1 MKNMYISKSRDLTSR
16 FLSFFIILCCLSIPL
31 TSVDG
36 QADRGDTKVNKPVR
50 ATFNSAWLID
60 NQSVMVPIKGTFEF
74 DMLHRFGTMGNGFD
88 DLYGLY
94 ASSNMKMGFSYAP
107 INNLSVGFGLT
118 KRKHLLDFNAKYAL
132 IKQMTTGFVP
142 ISATYYT
149 NVGIDVR
156 RTSTDAV
163 NRRGDVFNNSDRYSF
178 FHQLIIARKFSNA
191 ISLQIAGSVSHYNLT
206 EKTMTNDH
214 YAISGGGKIK
224 ITESL
229 SCIFNVDQPITK
241 HQSNNPNPNMS
252 LGLEVGTSSHAFQ
265 IFIGNYSSILPQE
278 NNVFNTNNYAPADGE
293 SLGDNFLIGF
303 NITRLW
309 NW

>member
-1 MKNMYISKSRDLTSR
+1 MKKIYISKSKDLTSR
-16 FLSFFIILCCLSIPL
+16 LLSLFFVLCWICSPTASLNGQ
-31 TSVDG
+31 TDG
-36 QADRGDTKVNKPVR
+36 ESNKVNKPVR

-94 ASSNMKMGFSYAP
+94 ASSNMKMGFTYAP

-132 IKQMTTGFVP
+132 VKQMQSGFMP

-156 RTSTDAV
+156 RTSSEAV
-163 NRRGDVFNNSDRYSF
+163 NRRGEIFNNSDRYSF
-178 FHQLIIARKFSNA
+178 FHQLIIARKFSNV
-191 ISLQIAGSVSHYNLT
+191 ISLQAAFSVSHYNLT
-206 EKTMTNDH
+206 QKTMNNDH
-214 YAISGGGKIK
+214 FAISGGGKIK

-229 SCIFNVDQPITK
+229 SCIFNLDQPITK
-241 HQSNNPNPNMS
+241 HQTNNPNPNMS

-278 NNVFNTNNYAPADGE
+278 NNVFNTNNYVPADGE
-293 SLGDNFLIGF
+293 SFGDNFLLGF